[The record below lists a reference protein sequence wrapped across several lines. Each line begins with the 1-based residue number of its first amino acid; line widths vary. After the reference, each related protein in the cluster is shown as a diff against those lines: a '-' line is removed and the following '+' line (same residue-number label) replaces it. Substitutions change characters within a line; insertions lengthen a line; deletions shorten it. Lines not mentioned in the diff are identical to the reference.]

1 MVQRAAIAVLFGL
14 TVVGPIQVGCA
25 REDVA
30 PAPEQFVS
38 DPGVGAIRVTT
49 GRARL
54 GRLDRQLA
62 TTGMTAAWR
71 EANIRAEVG
80 GRVLELDVDN
90 GDVVAVGDSLLRVDG
105 SRQRLLVSGANARV
119 DALEQDLA
127 FAQSDLERK
136 QSLFGKGS
144 LAKVQLDAAQLQADR
159 ARAAI
164 DGARIEVGSA
174 RRSTRDTRIEA
185 PIAGIVTRRNVDLGD
200 TLGPGMPLLDLVDL
214 SKIRVR
220 LGLAGSEVG
229 RLDEQAPAELRIE
242 DLGGEVFAATFAT
255 AAPSADPITGLFDV
269 EYQLDNPEGRI
280 RAGMVATAILPLRSV
295 AERVLVSRSALTR
308 RGGALVVFEL
318 VVEPHLPVAGAGREI
333 RVARVRSLRTGSYG
347 LDQVEVLGGL
357 EAGALV
363 ACSGQH
369 ALADGV
375 LVEFDLPSDEQSDET
390 R

>member
-1 MVQRAAIAVLFGL
+1 MVRGAAIAVLVGL
-14 TVVGPIQVGCA
+14 TQVGCA

-30 PAPEQFVS
+30 PAPNQAIA
-38 DPGVGAIRVTT
+38 DPGVGAIRVTA

-54 GRLDRQLA
+54 GRLDRELTA
-62 TTGMTAAWR
+62 TGMTAAWR
-71 EANIRAEVG
+71 EANVRAEVG

-105 SRQRLLVSGANARV
+105 SRQRLAVSGANARI

-136 QSLFGKGS
+136 QSLFAKGS
-144 LAKVQLDAAQLQADR
+144 LAKAQLDGAQLMSDR
-159 ARAAI
+159 AQAAI
-164 DGARIEVGSA
+164 DGARIELGSA

-200 TLGPGMPLLDLVDL
+200 TIGPGTPLLDLVDL
-214 SKIRVR
+214 SQIRVR
-220 LGLAGSEVG
+220 VGLAGSEVG

-242 DLGGEVFAATFAT
+242 DLGGELFAGTFAA

-280 RAGMVATAILPLRSV
+280 RAGMVATAMLPLRSV
-295 AERVLVSRSALTR
+295 SERVLVSRSALTR
-308 RGGALVVFEL
+308 RGGELVVFEL
-318 VVEPHLPVAGAGREI
+318 VVEPDLPIAREGRET
-333 RVARVRSLRTGSYG
+333 RVARVRPLRTGSYG

-357 EAGALV
+357 EAEALV

-375 LVEFDLPSDEQSDET
+375 LVEFDVLPEAAKGEPS